1 QRLLTVP
8 PRAVGQA
15 LSALIENAQQASP
28 PGDDVV
34 VRVAPSGGRIRFEI
48 NDRGQGMPADVL
60 ERVGEP
66 VFTTKPAGKGMGL
79 GVFLARAVAD
89 RLGGEVTITSAPGTG
104 TSVVFALP
112 LAAAPSA
119 PAPEV
124 AAR

>member
-1 QRLLTVP
+1 VP

-34 VRVAPSGGRIRFEI
+34 VRVAPADGHIRFEI
-48 NDRGQGMPADVL
+48 RDRGPGMAADVL
-60 ERVGEP
+60 ARVGEP
-66 VFTTKPAGKGMGL
+66 FFTTKPAGKGMGL

-89 RLGGEVTITSAPGTG
+89 RLGGAVTIASAPGAG

-112 LAAAPSA
+112 LPTG
-119 PAPEV
+119 PE
-124 AAR
+124 AEAR